1 MGRWQQRI
9 QKSPRPELTE
19 PTKPDSVSFV
29 STPQAHIEKTTT
41 QKRPEPQ
48 LTKPT
53 EPSCVSSVSTGQRR
67 FENNNTQAG
76 ALSSVCGQLGITPE
90 EVTRALRLWESPFCR
105 DDLEDL
111 ETGALPL
118 WQARDY
124 LALWIREN
132 PEKVAHLKSGR
143 ETYPEQDQ
151 YTPLSKRLSLP
162 LLPEDSRF
170 LHLRLAALP
179 TKKHEWV
186 LKEYCRLWILAS
198 EAEPS
203 TSKKQNTGRRA
214 TNRWLS
220 TADLNR
226 TDNPGSGTGQVACH
240 GKAPNSATPLPHNAP
255 EVTTP

>member
-9 QKSPRPELTE
+9 PKSPRPELTE

-29 STPQAHIEKTTT
+29 STPQAHIQKPELV
-41 QKRPEPQ
+41 KRPEPE

-53 EPSCVSSVSTGQRR
+53 EPSCVSSVSTGQSR

-76 ALSSVCGQLGITPE
+76 ALSSACNHLGITPE
-90 EVTRALRLWESPFCR
+90 EVTRALRFWESPFCGA
-105 DDLEDL
+105 DLEDL
-111 ETGALPL
+111 EAGALPL

-132 PEKVAHLKSGR
+132 PGKVAHLKSER
-143 ETYPEQDQ
+143 ETCPEQDQ
-151 YTPLSKRLSLP
+151 YIPLSKRLSLP
-162 LLPEDSRF
+162 LLPEDNRF

-179 TKKHEWV
+179 TEKHAWI
-186 LKEYCRLWILAS
+186 LREYRRLWILAS
-198 EAEPS
+198 EAEPN

-214 TNRWLS
+214 ANRWLS
-220 TADLNR
+220 AADLN
-226 TDNPGSGTGQVACH
+226 
-240 GKAPNSATPLPHNAP
+240 SADKTPISTTPQPTSHQ

>member
-29 STPQAHIEKTTT
+29 STPQAHI
-41 QKRPEPQ
+41 QKPEIQKSPEHEP
-48 LTKPT
+48 TKST
-53 EPSCVSSVSTGQRR
+53 GPSCVSSVSMGQSR

-76 ALSSVCGQLGITPE
+76 TLSSACSHLGITPE

-105 DDLEDL
+105 ADLEDL

-132 PEKVAHLKSGR
+132 PEKVAHLKSR
-143 ETYPEQDQ
+143 PETYAERDQ
-151 YTPLSKRLSLP
+151 YIPLSKRLSLP
-162 LLPEDSRF
+162 LLPEDNRF

-179 TKKHEWV
+179 AEKHEWIIQ
-186 LKEYCRLWILAS
+186 EYRRLWILAS
-198 EAEPS
+198 EAEPN

-214 TNRWLS
+214 ANRWLS

-226 TDNPGSGTGQVACH
+226 TDNPGSGTGQVAGH
-240 GKAPNSATPLPHNAP
+240 EKTSVSANPSIHHAP
-255 EVTTP
+255 EATAS

>member
-19 PTKPDSVSFV
+19 LTKPDSVSFV
-29 STPQAHIEKTTT
+29 STHQAHI
-41 QKRPEPQ
+41 QKPETPKSPEPE

-53 EPSCVSSVSTGQRR
+53 EPSCVSSVSTGQSR

-76 ALSSVCGQLGITPE
+76 ALSSVCSQLGITPE

-105 DDLEDL
+105 DDLKDL

-151 YTPLSKRLSLP
+151 YTPLSKRLALP
-162 LLPEDSRF
+162 LLPEDNRF

-179 TKKHEWV
+179 AEKHEWI
-186 LKEYCRLWILAS
+186 LEEYRRLWILAS
-198 EAEPS
+198 EAEPN
-203 TSKKQNTGRRA
+203 TSKKHNTGRRA

-220 TADLNR
+220 AADLNR
-226 TDNPGSGTGQVACH
+226 AGNTQSSTTLNPHHTRR
-240 GKAPNSATPLPHNAP
+240 
-255 EVTTP
+255 